1 MQEEEFARIS
11 VSETDDVVVLK
22 FKDEQVVDEDH
33 IRELGEELKRLVT
46 ERPGIKLVVNF
57 EGVKLL
63 ASAALGKFI
72 TLKKRV
78 SEVQGS
84 MLLCCLG
91 EEIKENLEITRLDT
105 YFDTCE
111 TEQEAIERLK
121 GQ

>member
-1 MQEEEFARIS
+1 MSEEEFARIS
-11 VSETDDVVVLK
+11 VSEADGVTILK
-22 FKDEQVVDEDH
+22 FKDEQVVDEEH
-33 IRELGEELKRLVT
+33 IRELGEELKQVVS

-63 ASAALGKFI
+63 ASAALGKLI

-78 SEVQGS
+78 SEAQGS
-84 MLLCCLG
+84 VVLCCLG

-111 TEQEAIERLK
+111 TQEDAIQQLK
-121 GQ
+121 AG